1 MLIYWYI
8 DCFWF
13 DSFIDLWTR
22 PWGLGVLLTS
32 TPVRVGCSKKMQPY
46 DLGCRV
52 STPVWVECTKS
63 AMRIAELALTMSPN
77 AVGFVNWYQRSSS
90 QIERQ
95 HSAVAMLAS
104 QYWDNRQTK
113 INISAST
120 SVQQNVQLF
129 QQNSQ
134 HQGNFWKPEI
144 SKVGYQA
151 RRYITQQFLLSFI
164 SLDTRR
170 RIKH

>member
-1 MLIYWYI
+1 MIWVAELA
-8 DCFWF
+8 
-13 DSFIDLWTR
+13 R
-22 PWGLGVLLTS
+22 PCELS
-32 TPVRVGCSKKMQPY
+32 ARKRS
-46 DLGCRV
+46 
-52 STPVWVECTKS
+52 KS

-104 QYWDNRQTK
+104 QYRDNRQTK

-120 SVQQNVQLF
+120 SVQQSVQLF

-134 HQGNFWKPEI
+134 HQGNF
-144 SKVGYQA
+144 
-151 RRYITQQFLLSFI
+151 
-164 SLDTRR
+164 
-170 RIKH
+170 